1 MIFCE
6 LDAEKEICS
15 VHGYQLSKQLN
26 DSFAEII
33 KKHSQLAHCSI
44 WKKLMIIKN
53 EWTKEA

>member
-53 EWTKEA
+53 E